1 MILVRVVIIKSII
14 SIIISDLLP
23 VFNERDLLFHSLI
36 LEVEVYRLRIDSLA
50 GRDLS
55 LQKES
60 SAQAAILWKLV
71 EEVPAKDRARRI

>member
-1 MILVRVVIIKSII
+1 MILVRVVLIKSII

-36 LEVEVYRLRIDSLA
+36 LEVEVYRLRI
-50 GRDLS
+50 
-55 LQKES
+55 ES